1 MHYVVDT
8 CLYIVHNCNQEQQ
21 LNQLGEYK
29 MTNWEQELIEDL
41 KAKTIENIKQLVE
54 KRKKEKAE

>member
-1 MHYVVDT
+1 
-8 CLYIVHNCNQEQQ
+8 
-21 LNQLGEYK
+21 